1 MNYVILKQLMGRPYL
16 KFIDELCY
24 TPSYHTYF
32 YYVKPEDEIKIPE
45 IKALEMLSIKRSH
58 VLESVP
64 KREYL
69 TINKLTWLLQRK
81 EDSCFI
87 LYADID
93 CQRAWDM
100 YTGKFLENRDI
111 PIYSI
116 IRLDP

>member
-1 MNYVILKQLMGRPYL
+1 MNYIVLKQLLGRPYL
-16 KFIDELCY
+16 SFVEDTRY
-24 TPSYHTYF
+24 TRSYDTHF
-32 YYVKPEDEIKIPE
+32 YCVNSEDETKIHE
-45 IKALEMLSIKRSH
+45 VKALELFSDRHNH

-64 KREYL
+64 HNEYW
-69 TINKLTWLLQRK
+69 TINKLIWLLQSK

-93 CQRAWDM
+93 CQRGWDM
-100 YTGKFLENRDI
+100 YTGKFLKNRDI